1 MSWRKGEEYLAA
13 AAYTNQEEVALN
25 LVEYTIHVENVV
37 QYIIEKHQGN
47 VQLFFVEYTQMR
59 LGVFSQSLWNI
70 ILGCPVRE

>member
-1 MSWRKGEEYLAA
+1 M
-13 AAYTNQEEVALN
+13 N
-25 LVEYTIHVENVV
+25 LVEYTIRVENVV

-47 VQLFFVEYTQMR
+47 VQLFFIDYTQMH